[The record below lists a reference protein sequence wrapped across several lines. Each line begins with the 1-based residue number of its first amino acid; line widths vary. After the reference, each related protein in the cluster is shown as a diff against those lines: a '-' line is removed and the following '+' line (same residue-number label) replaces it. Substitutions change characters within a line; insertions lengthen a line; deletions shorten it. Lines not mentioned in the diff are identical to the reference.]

1 MSVRDSA
8 SSALVRVGEVV
19 SSHRAAE
26 KSATE
31 KSATEK
37 SATENSATEEVPVAE
52 ADRQQAPP
60 RPVAT
65 EAHAAQNRPTIQQHV
80 EVVRSGQGIP
90 PEQLAGFARCHE

>member
-26 KSATE
+26 KSATG

-37 SATENSATEEVPVAE
+37 SATEEVPVAE
-52 ADRQQAPP
+52 ADQLQAPP
-60 RPVAT
+60 RPVAA

>member
-8 SSALVRVGEVV
+8 SSALVRVGEGV

-26 KSATE
+26 KSATD

-37 SATENSATEEVPVAE
+37 SATEEVPVAEVPVAE

-60 RPVAT
+60 RPVAA

>member
-31 KSATEK
+31 KSATE
-37 SATENSATEEVPVAE
+37 EVPVAE
-52 ADRQQAPP
+52 ADQLQAPP
-60 RPVAT
+60 RPVAA